1 MFDLSG
7 KSALVTGASGGI
19 GGAIARRLHQ
29 AGANV
34 GLSGTRADALEALAA
49 ELGERCAVLP
59 CDLSDGEAVGA
70 LIGQAD
76 EALGSVDIVITNP
89 PFHQGHAL
97 DSAMTDRLLA
107 AAARVLQPGG
117 TAYVVAQRHE
127 NLHTRMLQWFTDVE
141 VVSKHPS
148 HVVLQATTSA

>member
-1 MFDLSG
+1 MAAATETWD
-7 KSALVTGASGGI
+7 
-19 GGAIARRLHQ
+19 
-29 AGANV
+29 ANN
-34 GLSGTRADALEALAA
+34 
-49 ELGERCAVLP
+49 LGDRMTAQV
-59 CDLSDGEAVGA
+59 SDGFK
-70 LIGQAD
+70 D
-76 EALGSVDIVITNP
+76 MSDGSIDMVITNP